1 MYAELD
7 KYNDDVSF
15 ENFYSYTHGDELQ
28 WGKGQLMSESVWNSV
43 GAIFLEFL
51 YTFYSEWYK
60 ETRITMENNQNPES
74 FFKG

>member
-28 WGKGQLMSESVWNSV
+28 WGRGG
-43 GAIFLEFL
+43 GATDEFVLEFSRD
-51 YTFYSEWYK
+51 Y
-60 ETRITMENNQNPES
+60 
-74 FFKG
+74 FFGIFCTLFTANDTKRR